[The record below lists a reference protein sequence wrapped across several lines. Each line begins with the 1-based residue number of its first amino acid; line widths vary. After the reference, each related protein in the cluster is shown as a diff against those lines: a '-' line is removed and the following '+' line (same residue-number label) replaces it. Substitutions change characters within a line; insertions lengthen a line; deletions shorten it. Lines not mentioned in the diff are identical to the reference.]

1 MAAKRE
7 KIHFESM
14 EELLGAPEEKEGA
27 VYIRTDQILPF
38 EHHPFKVLDD
48 DKMDELVESIKLNG
62 VLTPVI
68 VRPDDQ
74 GTYEM
79 ISGHRRL
86 HAAKRAGLETIPAL
100 IHPMTDDEA
109 TIAMVD
115 ANVQRE
121 EILPSERAFA
131 LKMKM
136 DAMRRQG
143 ARTDLLELKS
153 STYGTEDRKLRSAG
167 ENDTTSGTK
176 CRRLES
182 AEEAGENFGLKAR
195 QVRKYVRLT
204 ELVPELLQYV
214 DEKRINLAT
223 AVEISYLSKEMQT
236 WIAEYIHD
244 NGAVQEAQIVSLKN
258 ETNLDN
264 ITQYTMIQILN
275 AALPQRKDRGKITFS
290 PRRLDKYFPVNYTS
304 AQRQDIIIGLLEKWK
319 KEQEDSGN
327 V

>member
-38 EHHPFKVLDD
+38 ENHPFKVVDD

-100 IHPMTDDEA
+100 VHPMTDDEA

-115 ANVQRE
+115 SNMQRE

-143 ARTDLLELKS
+143 THQGSRTDL
-153 STYGTEDRKLRSAG
+153 AC
-167 ENDTTSGTK
+167 GTK
-176 CRRLES
+176 FHKPGVDDKKTRS
-182 AEEAGENFGLKAR
+182 TVGAEIGMSGR
-195 QVRKYVRLT
+195 QVSKYVRLT
-204 ELVPELLQYV
+204 ELIPELLDYT
-214 DEKRINLAT
+214 DEKRINLST
-223 AVEISYLSKEMQT
+223 AVEISYLSKEMQG

-244 NGAVQEAQIVSLKN
+244 NGAVQEVQIVSLKN

-275 AALPQRKDRGKITFS
+275 AALPQRKNRGKITFS

>member
-38 EHHPFKVLDD
+38 EHHPFKVIDD

-86 HAAKRAGLETIPAL
+86 HAAKRAGLATIPAL
-100 IHPMTDDEA
+100 VHPMTDDEA

-115 ANVQRE
+115 SNMQRE

-136 DAMRRQG
+136 DAIRRQG
-143 ARTDLLELKS
+143 QRTDLAS
-153 STYGTEDRKLRSAG
+153 
-167 ENDTTSGTK
+167 TSGTE
-176 CRRLES
+176 CRKLES
-182 AEEAGENFGLKAR
+182 ANEAGENFGLRER

-204 ELVPELLQYV
+204 ELIPVLLQYV

-236 WIAEYIHD
+236 WIAEYVHD

>member
-14 EELLGAPEEKEGA
+14 EELLGVPEEKEGA

-100 IHPMTDDEA
+100 VHPMTDDEA

-115 ANVQRE
+115 SNMQRE

-143 ARTDLLELKS
+143 QRTDLVTANTS
-153 STYGTEDRKLRSAG
+153 ATQWRKLETAEIIG
-167 ENDTTSGTK
+167 KGSGMGKT
-176 CRRLES
+176 
-182 AEEAGENFGLKAR
+182 
-195 QVRKYVRLT
+195 QVRKYIRLT
-204 ELVPELLQYV
+204 ELIPELLQYV

-319 KEQEDSGN
+319 KEQEESGN

>member
-38 EHHPFKVLDD
+38 EHHPFKVIDD
-48 DKMDELVESIKLNG
+48 DKMDELVESIKMNG

-100 IHPMTDDEA
+100 VHPMTDDEA

-115 ANVQRE
+115 SNMQRA

-136 DAMRRQG
+136 DAINRQG
-143 ARTDLLELKS
+143 RRTDILENGTDQTCGTSCHRLKNS
-153 STYGTEDRKLRSAG
+153 DIAG
-167 ENDTTSGTK
+167 EEWGM
-176 CRRLES
+176 
-182 AEEAGENFGLKAR
+182 AGR
-195 QVRKYVRLT
+195 TVRKYVRLT
-204 ELVPELLQYV
+204 ELIPDLLSYV
-214 DEKRINLAT
+214 DDKRINLNT

-236 WIAEYIHD
+236 WIVEYIHE
-244 NGAVQEAQIVSLKN
+244 NGAIQEAQIVSLKN

-275 AALPQRKDRGKITFS
+275 AALPQPKSRGKITFS

-319 KEQEDSGN
+319 KEQEAGGN

>member
-1 MAAKRE
+1 
-7 KIHFESM
+7 
-14 EELLGAPEEKEGA
+14 
-27 VYIRTDQILPF
+27 
-38 EHHPFKVLDD
+38 
-48 DKMDELVESIKLNG
+48 
-62 VLTPVI
+62 
-68 VRPDDQ
+68 
-74 GTYEM
+74 
-79 ISGHRRL
+79 
-86 HAAKRAGLETIPAL
+86 
-100 IHPMTDDEA
+100 
-109 TIAMVD
+109 
-115 ANVQRE
+115 
-121 EILPSERAFA
+121 
-131 LKMKM
+131 MKM

-153 STYGTEDRKLRSAG
+153 STHGTEDRKQSSTG
-167 ENDTTSGTK
+167 ENVASSGTK

-204 ELVPELLQYV
+204 ELIPELLQYV
-214 DEKRINLAT
+214 DEKRINIAT
-223 AVEISYLSKEMQT
+223 AVEISYLSKEMQN

-264 ITQYTMIQILN
+264 ITQYTMVQILN
-275 AALPQRKDRGKITFS
+275 AALPQPKSRGKITFS

-319 KEQEDSGN
+319 KEQEESGN